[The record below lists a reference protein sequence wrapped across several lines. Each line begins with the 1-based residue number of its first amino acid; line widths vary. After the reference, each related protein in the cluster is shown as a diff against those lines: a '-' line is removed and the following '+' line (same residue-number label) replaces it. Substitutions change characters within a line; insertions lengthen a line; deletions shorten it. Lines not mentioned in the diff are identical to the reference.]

1 MMYSE
6 VIVAKII
13 IKKLFLFCFHLQN
26 IVNTQRRLMMQPNLK
41 SFQEERRRWG
51 DLEQQPLSYSLK
63 RARKGLGSGG
73 GGG

>member
-1 MMYSE
+1 
-6 VIVAKII
+6 
-13 IKKLFLFCFHLQN
+13 
-26 IVNTQRRLMMQPNLK
+26 MMQPNLK

-73 GGG
+73 GGEVRPKASGELCQLSCKEIVF